1 MKKKHLTYLDS
12 QLLTYVER
20 FERHVDSD
28 VKQQMYDDAYALLSD
43 IDITLD
49 IDMELQVAEYGV
61 KKNGWLLSSF

>member
-1 MKKKHLTYLDS
+1 MTQNEKEALLTYLDS

-61 KKNGWLLSSF
+61 KKNG